1 MGHHRRPRGTEK
13 PLPKR
18 GRVVHAGKPCTI
30 TFVEE
35 REAGSYTYTLRP
47 HNAEGR
53 TLHAVPHAE
62 LLRHMADHARYTIG
76 QEVMLAQSPPM
87 RITKRQWDFR
97 NGTVWYYAAVP
108 NRTIGAGWFRQETMM
123 RLDRDLDP
131 ILDTDAEPTPPAHSS
146 PPHDW

>member
-1 MGHHRRPRGTEK
+1 MGHHRPTRRADK

-18 GRVVHAGKPCTI
+18 GRVVHAGRPYTI
-30 TFVEE
+30 SFIEE
-35 REAGSYTYTLRP
+35 RETGGYSYTLYPL
-47 HNAEGR
+47 NAGDH

-62 LLRHMADHARYTIG
+62 LVRHMEDFARYTIG
-76 QEVMLAQSPPM
+76 QQVMLAQSPPM

-131 ILDTDAEPTPPAHSS
+131 VLHSDAEPTPPAHSS
-146 PPHDW
+146 PPLDW